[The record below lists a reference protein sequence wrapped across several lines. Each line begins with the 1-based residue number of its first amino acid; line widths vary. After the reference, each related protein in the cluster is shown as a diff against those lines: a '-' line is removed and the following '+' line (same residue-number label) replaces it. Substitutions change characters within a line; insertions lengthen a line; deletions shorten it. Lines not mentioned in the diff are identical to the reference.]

1 MKRIWIAL
9 LALCLLLPCAA
20 HALETRDASGVTEND
35 GWLLGDIVGANAENG
50 EAALALRVDCPVPPD
65 FTPAQRAVLTTEWRT
80 FDEAAVGEAVRAT
93 GADWRNGDLERS
105 GSAFA
110 FGSAAPLASDE
121 HGEAPDGAHARASDA
136 ALAFVASCGLGNG
149 HVISALRPEDEARLY
164 ALNEAPEARE
174 AFVARTLTEWFTPR
188 LDYTWVQLAFTLR
201 GLPVAPCYWPDADG
215 VSRACVANL
224 YLGDGGELR
233 DFTLSYAPCE
243 VSAVPYTGALKTP
256 LEALGELARQFA
268 CVQPSP
274 REDERGRALP
284 AHWPVA
290 LDIRPAYHTADGV
303 TFFPAWL
310 IAVAWQESD
319 GQTGMPWLAAID
331 ARRP

>member
-1 MKRIWIAL
+1 M
-9 LALCLLLPCAA
+9 
-20 HALETRDASGVTEND
+20 
-35 GWLLGDIVGANAENG
+35 
-50 EAALALRVDCPVPPD
+50 
-65 FTPAQRAVLTTEWRT
+65 
-80 FDEAAVGEAVRAT
+80 
-93 GADWRNGDLERS
+93 
-105 GSAFA
+105 
-110 FGSAAPLASDE
+110 
-121 HGEAPDGAHARASDA
+121 
-136 ALAFVASCGLGNG
+136 
-149 HVISALRPEDEARLY
+149 
-164 ALNEAPEARE
+164 
-174 AFVARTLTEWFTPR
+174 
-188 LDYTWVQLAFTLR
+188 
-201 GLPVAPCYWPDADG
+201 
-215 VSRACVANL
+215 
-224 YLGDGGELR
+224 
-233 DFTLSYAPCE
+233 
-243 VSAVPYTGALKTP
+243 PYTGALKTP

>member
-1 MKRIWIAL
+1 MKRIWTAL

-20 HALETRDASGVTEND
+20 HALEARDATGVNEND
-35 GWLLGDIVGANAENG
+35 GRLRGDIVGTNAENG

-65 FTPAQRAVLTTEWRT
+65 VTPAQ
-80 FDEAAVGEAVRAT
+80 
-93 GADWRNGDLERS
+93 
-105 GSAFA
+105 
-110 FGSAAPLASDE
+110 
-121 HGEAPDGAHARASDA
+121 RASDA
-136 ALAFVASCGLGNG
+136 ALAFVASCGLGDG

-174 AFVARTLTEWFTPR
+174 AFVARTLAEWFTPR
-188 LDYTWVQLAFTLR
+188 LDYTWVQVAFTLR
-201 GLPVAPCYWPDADG
+201 GLPVAPCYWPGADG

-319 GQTGMPWLAAID
+319 GQTGMPWRAACWHGRRVGLAGPFPGAPSR
-331 ARRP
+331 AGAVSRRTRLGASAQEQPKEAA